1 MKKIGLIVSVVLLM
15 ISLSA
20 CGGFIRSEVEVFHQL
35 GQTSR
40 PVRFAFLPLT
50 DQENSLEYKTYAD
63 LVSQQL
69 RKYQYTHIT
78 NEEPADGQFPDVIV
92 IFDYAVDSG
101 RQVLSSVPIFGQTGV
116 SSSTTRGTI
125 NTYGNTATYSG
136 TTTYT
141 PTYGVV
147 GSSTVSRRK
156 YTRVLL
162 LRMVEAKSLGTE
174 KVNVL
179 YQASVGSSGS
189 SSQMS
194 KVVPAMIKAL
204 FKYFPGKSGS
214 TWSDVSRAD

>member
-78 NEEPADGQFPDVIV
+78 NEEPADGQFPDVWHRLAIMDTKLYPNAV
-92 IFDYAVDSG
+92 IPFAWYC
-101 RQVLSSVPIFGQTGV
+101 LS
-116 SSSTTRGTI
+116 
-125 NTYGNTATYSG
+125 
-136 TTTYT
+136 
-141 PTYGVV
+141 
-147 GSSTVSRRK
+147 
-156 YTRVLL
+156 
-162 LRMVEAKSLGTE
+162 
-174 KVNVL
+174 
-179 YQASVGSSGS
+179 
-189 SSQMS
+189 
-194 KVVPAMIKAL
+194 
-204 FKYFPGKSGS
+204 
-214 TWSDVSRAD
+214 